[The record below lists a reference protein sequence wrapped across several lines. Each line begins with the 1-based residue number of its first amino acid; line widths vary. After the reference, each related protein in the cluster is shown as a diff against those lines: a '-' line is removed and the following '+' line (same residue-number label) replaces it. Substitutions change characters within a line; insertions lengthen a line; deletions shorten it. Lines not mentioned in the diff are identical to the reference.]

1 MKVSMRDKKI
11 LLMFIGIL
19 VFFVGWYFGYR
30 PQIEKADQIE
40 DLNGALEEQLQDL
53 LELAENKD
61 FYVNMTANAAEIQSG
76 L

>member
-30 PQIEKADQIE
+30 PQMER
-40 DLNGALEEQLQDL
+40 L
-53 LELAENKD
+53 
-61 FYVNMTANAAEIQSG
+61 TR
-76 L
+76 